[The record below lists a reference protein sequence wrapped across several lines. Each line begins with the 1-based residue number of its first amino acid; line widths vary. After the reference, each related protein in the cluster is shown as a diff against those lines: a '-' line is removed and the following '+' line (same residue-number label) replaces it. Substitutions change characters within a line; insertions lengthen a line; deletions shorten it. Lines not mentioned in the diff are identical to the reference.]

1 MSASSTGG
9 ITDKGRLLFGAGFVF
24 GVLCTLLILMV
35 VVAAVTG
42 EGAQEFVNQDVFT
55 TIAAGVCFLLIVGT
69 AMYALAF
76 PENRTKVLVG
86 DRLGLRTLAQTE
98 EAATSSD
105 ATTGDSEA
113 QSTDDQS
120 EKQ

>member
-1 MSASSTGG
+1 MSASGTGG
-9 ITDKGRLLFGAGFVF
+9 ISDKGRLLFGAGFVF

-35 VVAAVTG
+35 VVATVTG
-42 EGAQEFVNQDVFT
+42 EGAREFVNEDIFT

-69 AMYALAF
+69 GMYTLAF

-86 DRLGLRTLAQTE
+86 ERFGLQTLAQSENGSAESDVTE
-98 EAATSSD
+98 S
-105 ATTGDSEA
+105 
-113 QSTDDQS
+113 QDD